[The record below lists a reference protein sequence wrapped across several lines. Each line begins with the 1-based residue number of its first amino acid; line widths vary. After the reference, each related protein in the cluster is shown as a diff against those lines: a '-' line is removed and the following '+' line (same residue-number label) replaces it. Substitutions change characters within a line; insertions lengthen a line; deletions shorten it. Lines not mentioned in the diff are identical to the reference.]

1 MRVFAFITFCL
12 SARPSFA
19 HWGHLGEIAGHS
31 HWIGLGAI
39 ALAGLLAAA
48 KGNETEEEESEPE
61 LVEETAE

>member
-1 MRVFAFITFCL
+1 MRFFACITIFIWAT
-12 SARPSFA
+12 PSFA
-19 HWGHLGEIAGHS
+19 HLGHLGEIAGHS

-48 KGNETEEEESEPE
+48 KGKSEEEDADEPE